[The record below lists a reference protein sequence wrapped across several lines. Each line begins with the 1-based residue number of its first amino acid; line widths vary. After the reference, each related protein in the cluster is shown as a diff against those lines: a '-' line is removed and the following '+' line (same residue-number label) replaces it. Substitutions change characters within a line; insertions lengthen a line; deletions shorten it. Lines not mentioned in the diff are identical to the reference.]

1 LLATGSERLVV
12 WLWNLRDPNANP
24 NRISLWNLQLN
35 ELIEAACR
43 RAGRNLT
50 YDEQKQY
57 LGGEIYRRTCENI
70 PLHTSFID
78 AGRERA
84 NKGDVQGAITHFSKV
99 LAVDPSS
106 SLVPEI
112 EARRIA
118 AEASIAKAEKTASDG
133 NMERA
138 IAIFREAIEL
148 NSRLNFDLETEARRF
163 AAVGAARARANEDDF
178 EGAMTRQESY
188 TQMEEVEKRLVELL
202 SYHRIRL
209 AYRKRTEMAVEMVR
223 LIESEGQFP
232 EANYAFDNG
241 VLTLDLTQLIE
252 SKDKHWVSEIEC
264 SRHINWE
271 GHWRRVDEVEDE
283 LRAQRPESF
292 RPIKVEGRNGEEWKY
307 WAFTKVV
314 RLKRYGR
321 KRLVIVHEKEDLSD
335 APRFLLTDALHW
347 ESGRVIETWTYRW
360 PSEIFHEF
368 SKQVTGFESAQVR
381 KEEAVKRHFRLSCV
395 AQSLVQ
401 QAACSGGKSE
411 RFAFADE
418 KATVGQKVY
427 TIARE
432 ALAGVLQFAQG
443 LFAQGRTCDQ
453 VLEGLMPA

>member
-1 LLATGSERLVV
+1 MHAAVFDADWSSEDLMVKHRALV
-12 WLWNLRDPNANP
+12 
-24 NRISLWNLQLN
+24 
-35 ELIEAACR
+35 AADHR
-43 RAGRNLT
+43 GGR
-50 YDEQKQY
+50 
-57 LGGEIYRRTCENI
+57 
-70 PLHTSFID
+70 
-78 AGRERA
+78 GREIIALDWTLSHHERGPHIHGVKQA
-84 NKGDVQGAITHFSKV
+84 YDYVEDRYCQFQTVVTATISNRE
-99 LAVDPSS
+99 LVDG
-106 SLVPEI
+106 V
-112 EARRIA
+112 
-118 AEASIAKAEKTASDG
+118 
-133 NMERA
+133 
-138 IAIFREAIEL
+138 
-148 NSRLNFDLETEARRF
+148 
-163 AAVGAARARANEDDF
+163 
-178 EGAMTRQESY
+178 
-188 TQMEEVEKRLVELL
+188 
-202 SYHRIRL
+202 
-209 AYRKRTEMAVEMVR
+209 AVEV
-223 LIESEGQFP
+223 
-232 EANYAFDNG
+232 
-241 VLTLDLTQLIE
+241 QL
-252 SKDKHWVSEIEC
+252 
-264 SRHINWE
+264 
-271 GHWRRVDEVEDE
+271 
-283 LRAQRPESF
+283 
-292 RPIKVEGRNGEEWKY
+292 PIKVKGRNGEERKY

-453 VLEGLMPA
+453 VLEALMPA

>member
-1 LLATGSERLVV
+1 MLPMVGVPPTIATGLKNYREVFCRKEGYEHVSRYVSGLVLCPNKTLQGIYAHQV
-12 WLWNLRDPNANP
+12 WP
-24 NRISLWNLQLN
+24 
-35 ELIEAACR
+35 EGEEVTR
-43 RAGRNLT
+43 RAMHAGVFEAGWSSEDLMVEHRALVATDHRGGR
-50 YDEQKQY
+50 
-57 LGGEIYRRTCENI
+57 
-70 PLHTSFID
+70 
-78 AGRERA
+78 GREIIALDWTLSHHERGPQIHGVKQA
-84 NKGDVQGAITHFSKV
+84 YDYVEDRYGLFQTVVTASISNRELVDG
-99 LAVDPSS
+99 LAVEVQLPNFG
-106 SLVPEI
+106 
-112 EARRIA
+112 EA
-118 AEASIAKAEKTASDG
+118 
-133 NMERA
+133 
-138 IAIFREAIEL
+138 EL
-148 NSRLNFDLETEARRF
+148 EYL
-163 AAVGAARARANEDDF
+163 
-178 EGAMTRQESY
+178 AMTRQESY

-202 SYHRIRL
+202 SYQRNRL
-209 AYRKRTEMAVEMVR
+209 AYRKRTEMVVEMVR

-241 VLTLDLTQLIE
+241 VLTLELTQLIE
-252 SKDKHWVSEIEC
+252 SKEKHWVSEIEC
-264 SRHINWE
+264 SRNINWE
-271 GHWRRVDEVEDE
+271 GHWRRVDEVDDE
-283 LRAQRPESF
+283 LRTQHPESF
-292 RPIKVEGRNGEEWKY
+292 RPIKVKGRNGEERKY

-321 KRLVIVHEKEDLSD
+321 KRLVMVHEKEDLSD

-395 AQSLVQ
+395 AQSIVQ
-401 QAACSGGKSE
+401 RAACSGGKSE

-432 ALAGVLQFAQG
+432 ALAGVLQFAQR

-453 VLEGLMPA
+453 VLGALMPA

>member
-1 LLATGSERLVV
+1 MLPMVGVPPTIAAGMKDYREVFCRKEGFGHVSRYVSGLVLCPNKTLQGIYAHQV
-12 WLWNLRDPNANP
+12 WP
-24 NRISLWNLQLN
+24 
-35 ELIEAACR
+35 EGEEVTR
-43 RAGRNLT
+43 RAMHAAVFEAGWSSEDLMVKHRALVSA
-50 YDEQKQY
+50 DH
-57 LGGEIYRRTCENI
+57 LGGR
-70 PLHTSFID
+70 
-78 AGRERA
+78 GREIIALDWTLSHHERGPQIHGVKQA
-84 NKGDVQGAITHFSKV
+84 YDYVDGRYCLFQTVVTATISNRDLVDG
-99 LAVDPSS
+99 LAV
-106 SLVPEI
+106 
-112 EARRIA
+112 EAQMPNF
-118 AEASIAKAEKTASDG
+118 AEA
-133 NMERA
+133 
-138 IAIFREAIEL
+138 EL
-148 NSRLNFDLETEARRF
+148 EYL
-163 AAVGAARARANEDDF
+163 V
-178 EGAMTRQESY
+178 MTRQESY
-188 TQMEEVEKRLVELL
+188 TQMEEAEKRLVELL
-202 SYHRIRL
+202 SYQRNRL

-241 VLTLDLTQLIE
+241 ALTLDLTRLIE
-252 SKDKHWVSEIEC
+252 SKKKHWVSEIEC

-271 GHWRRVDEVEDE
+271 GRWRRVDEVDDE
-283 LRAQRPESF
+283 LRTQHPESF
-292 RPIKVEGRNGEEWKY
+292 RPIKVKGRNGEERKY

-321 KRLVIVHEKEDLSD
+321 KRLVIVREKEDLSD

-347 ESGRVIETWTYRW
+347 ESGRVIETWSYRW
-360 PSEIFHEF
+360 PSEIFHECG
-368 SKQVTGFESAQVR
+368 KQVTGFESAQVR

-401 QAACSGGKSE
+401 RAACSGGKSE

-453 VLEGLMPA
+453 VLEALMPA